1 MAFINR
7 VCDKVFVINL
17 EEQKDRLTKF
27 DTIMKSQD
35 IKYERFNAVKGST
48 ILKDERLT
56 EYCNTYCTDGMKG
69 CALSHRSIWEYMVE
83 NDLQNVFIFEDDA
96 EIDENF
102 ARNFQHVWNHL
113 PKDYDI
119 IYFGCLFGCGDDSLI
134 NNVVKKIAGIDTEEI
149 NEFIHTSK
157 GSVGTHALMISLKG
171 AKKFVNK
178 PINFHIDTQL
188 LSWIKTYDYK
198 AYSVN
203 TNMVESSQDNSTLSD
218 SYPTLLNSVL
228 KRVPLNNLKIPSTLD
243 WAVNENFIKFGYF
256 NINLLII
263 LLIILVLVLPIKYF
277 IFIILWLIVEFLAS
291 FDTKNTV
298 RYLVLLGIPMGIKIL
313 FKYLVE

>member
-17 EEQKDRLTKF
+17 EEQKERLTKF
-27 DTIMKSQD
+27 DTIMKAQD
-35 IKYERFNAVKGST
+35 IKYERFNAIKGSKV
-48 ILKDERLT
+48 LNDKRLT
-56 EYCNTYCTDGMKG
+56 DYCNSYCTDGMKG
-69 CALSHRSIWEYMVE
+69 CALSHRSIWEYMIE
-83 NDLQNVFIFEDDA
+83 HELQNVFIFEDDA
-96 EIDENF
+96 EIDVNF
-102 ARNFQHVWNHL
+102 DRDLQHVWNHL

-119 IYFGCLFGCGDDSLI
+119 VYFGSLFGGSDDSVSNSIL
-134 NNVVKKIAGIDTEEI
+134 KKIAGIDTEEI
-149 NEFIHTSK
+149 NDFVHKSK
-157 GSVGTHALMISLKG
+157 GSVGTHAVMISLEG

-203 TNMVESSQDNSTLSD
+203 NNMVESTQDSSTLSD

-228 KRVPLNNLKIPSTLD
+228 KKVPVNNLKTPSTLD
-243 WAVNENFIKFGYF
+243 WVVNENFIKIWGF

-263 LLIILVLVLPIKYF
+263 LLISLILVIPNKYYKF
-277 IFIILWLIVEFLAS
+277 VGLWLLVEFLAS

-298 RYLVLLGIPMGIKIL
+298 RYLILLGIPIGIKNI
-313 FKYLVE
+313 FKIVRR